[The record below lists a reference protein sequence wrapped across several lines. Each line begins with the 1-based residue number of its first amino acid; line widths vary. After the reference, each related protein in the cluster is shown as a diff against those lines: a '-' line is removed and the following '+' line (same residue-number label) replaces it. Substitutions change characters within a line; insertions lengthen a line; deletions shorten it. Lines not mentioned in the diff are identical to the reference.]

1 MKEYVDVRVSTAQ
14 IKRNLRDML
23 LSNPHRE
30 LIASTIVDN
39 LAETEVGLAHLYNA
53 LSGIKP
59 TVHVKLGDD
68 ALVKFD
74 NLPTWR
80 MDRTKMEESGQMEK
94 GHVKVSVKEINL
106 QRRESIIV
114 EYTSYKADNSQEV
127 VTYSVS
133 PEYVH
138 LNNEEYPE
146 GF

>member
-14 IKRNLRDML
+14 IKRTLRDML
-23 LSNPHRE
+23 LNNPHRE

-39 LAETEVGLAHLYNA
+39 LSETEVGLAHLYNA
-53 LSGIKP
+53 LSGVKP
-59 TVHVKLGDD
+59 TVHVKVGDD

-94 GHVKVSVKEINL
+94 GHVRVSVKEINL
-106 QRRESIIV
+106 QRRESIII
-114 EYTSYKADNSQEV
+114 EYTSYKADSQEV
-127 VTYSVS
+127 VAYSLS